1 MFRIREVIII
11 FTVEFP
17 YDIGTFVQVN
27 DDMRGQPPHP
37 KECWDDLGDIGTIAC
52 YNCVDASRNDD
63 KFVIVVSGYKQAWC
77 GEYLLQEIRLLT
89 EEEIEIV
96 KNHYDN
102 MMIDEEDGD
111 A

>member
-1 MFRIREVIII
+1 M

-27 DDMRGQPPHP
+27 NSMGEESPKP

-52 YNCVDASRNDD
+52 YNCVDNSQIDD
-63 KFVIVVSGYKQAWC
+63 KFLVVVSGYKQAWC
-77 GEYLLQEIRLLT
+77 GEYLLREIRLLT
-89 EEEIEIV
+89 QDEIAIV
-96 KNHYDN
+96 ENHYDN
-102 MMIDEEDGD
+102 MITDEEVED